1 MAKTDDTNI
10 DNSTDIRVRYADT
23 DQMGVAYNGV
33 YFTWFEVGRTEL
45 LRGSGITYRDVEDM
59 GFHLPLTEAGVKFLK
74 PARYDDV
81 ITVRTAV
88 ERQTAVRLRF
98 AYEITREGE
107 LLATGFT
114 EHVFT
119 DGNLRPTRPPKI
131 LADIRR
137 FMNGRITTSSEKGIT

>member
-1 MAKTDDTNI
+1 MAKTDDNSI
-10 DNSTDIRVRYADT
+10 DDSTLIRVRYADT

-45 LRGSGITYRDVEDM
+45 LRGSGLSYRDVEEM
-59 GFHLPLTEAGVKFLK
+59 GYHLPLIEAGVKFLK
-74 PARYDDV
+74 PAHYDDV
-81 ITVRTAV
+81 ITIRTAV

-98 AYEITREGE
+98 AYEIMCEGE

-119 DGNLRPTRPPKI
+119 DTNLRPTRPPKI

-137 FMNGRITTSSEKGIT
+137 FMGERKNVI